1 MALPPSTETPRLRYL
16 QNIVDAAT
24 DGGWADWP
32 TPKETDYTQFGKII
46 VLFTYIDVS
55 IRRIVEAAGNANC
68 LDDKWEGRVGK
79 LNIGEAEEA
88 VLSLD
93 WSDPNRIALNQIV
106 ERRGLRNLIAHFA
119 VRRFPSDD
127 AFLFFTKSDRDFKRQ
142 YGRDPEPGTIMTAI
156 VECSQL
162 NDGFR
167 HIHKLQVW
175 VTKAASEAELLFLKL
190 SGNAAE

>member
-32 TPKETDYTQFGKII
+32 TPKETDYTEFGKII

-68 LDDKWEGRVGK
+68 LDDKWKGRVGK

>member
-24 DGGWADWP
+24 DGGWAGWP
-32 TPKETDYTQFGKII
+32 TPKETDYTQIGKII

-68 LDDKWEGRVGK
+68 LDDKWKGRVGK

-93 WSDPNRIALNQIV
+93 WSDPNRTALNQIV
-106 ERRGLRNLIAHFA
+106 ERRGLRNLISHFA
-119 VRRFPSDD
+119 VRRFPRDE
-127 AFLFFTKSDRDFKRQ
+127 AFLFFTKSDRDFKRL
-142 YGRDPEPGTIMTAI
+142 YGRDPEPGMIMTAI

-167 HIHKLQVW
+167 HIHKLQEW
-175 VTKAASEAELLFLKL
+175 VTIAASEAELFFLKL
-190 SGNAAE
+190 SGNAAQ